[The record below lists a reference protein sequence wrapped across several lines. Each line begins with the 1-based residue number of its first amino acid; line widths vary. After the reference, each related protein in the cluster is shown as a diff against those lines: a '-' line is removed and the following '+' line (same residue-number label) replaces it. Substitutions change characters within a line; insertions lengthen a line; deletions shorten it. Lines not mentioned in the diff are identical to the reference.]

1 MYLFIYLLEFGAFS
15 QNRHK
20 GQLKTNR
27 SEHVSKEVK
36 ELLQKMGGEAGVAM
50 EFLKK
55 TKWAISKI
63 LL

>member
-1 MYLFIYLLEFGAFS
+1 MEFGAFS

-27 SEHVSKEVK
+27 SEHISKEVK

-55 TKWAISKI
+55 TK
-63 LL
+63 